1 MLINRAL
8 LTCRLATPL
17 WGGTMELPHW
27 LMASGAV
34 LLAVGLVGSALR
46 RNTEVTSNPG
56 RWEGDQPAEAQMLP
70 NPPSEAAVS

>member
-56 RWEGDQPAEAQMLP
+56 RWEADQPAEAQIPP